1 MAATVRRFPCRP
13 LVRMIQRTAFLR
25 RRIAADRGPGHYR
38 ARVTLRPRV
47 GRDAGRLGQLAI
59 AAGLP
64 FGAVLLTGA
73 VNGGYFPSEWGWP
86 TLAFVLVCVLAV
98 LVRER
103 IVLTRLEWLAL
114 GSLAAFELWT
124 LVSILWSASA
134 TEPALSAERTL
145 VYVLFIAALLLVTS
159 RTTAPAVLVGV
170 LAAAVGLCGYALVER
185 VWPGRLET
193 FPPPEGFQLAGS
205 IGYWNGLGILAA
217 MGALLAVGL
226 AAAPLPRWLRA
237 AAGGVLPLL
246 LATLALTFSRG
257 SWLALLVGTLVAL
270 AVARERLRLLAF
282 AVVLGAPGAVA
293 VALTLH
299 THALTRAGASLHT
312 ATSSGRRL
320 ALELAVCMVASAAA
334 ALLLAEHE
342 PRVRVSQTARR
353 AATAAVA
360 GAAALVLLAALVRVG
375 GPSAAVDR
383 ATRSFRAP
391 LPATGG
397 DLDRRLVSISSNG
410 RDEYWRVAGR
420 EVAAHPW
427 LGGGAGSFERYW
439 HRERR
444 TGYEARNA
452 HNLYLETLA
461 ELGPF
466 GLALLLL
473 ALAAPLA
480 GLRRNRGAVA
490 TTAAAAYTA
499 FLAHAA
505 LDWDWQLPAITLAAL
520 ACSGALLVCA
530 RPTDAEYGPA
540 TPLRPRFVALA
551 GLVPLAVVAIVV
563 AAGNGALGGSDSA
576 LERGDTVGAERLA
589 RRAHRW
595 APWSAQPWQRL
606 GDAALAAGDL
616 ETARRSYRRAIALDD
631 AEWSLWF
638 GLAQA
643 SRGPERAGPLRRA
656 LKLNPRS
663 PELAALRR
671 SG

>member
-1 MAATVRRFPCRP
+1 
-13 LVRMIQRTAFLR
+13 MIQRTACLTR
-25 RRIAADRGPGHYR
+25 RFGADPGRGHYR
-38 ARVTLRPRV
+38 ARVTTRPRV
-47 GRDAGRLGQLAI
+47 GLDAGQLGQLGI

-86 TLAFVLVCVLAV
+86 TLAFVLVSVLAV

-103 IVLTRLEWLAL
+103 IVLTRFEWLAI

-124 LVSILWSASA
+124 LASILWASSA
-134 TEPALSAERTL
+134 TEPMLSAERTL
-145 VYVLFIAALLLVTS
+145 VYVLFVAALLLVIS

-185 VWPGRLET
+185 LWPGRLEA

-217 MGALLAVGL
+217 MGVLLAAGL
-226 AAAPLPRWLRA
+226 AASPLPRWLRA
-237 AAGGVLPLL
+237 ATGCVLPLL

-257 SWLALLVGTLVAL
+257 SWLALLAGAVVAL
-270 AVARERLRLLAF
+270 VVARERLRLAAF
-282 AVVLGAPGAVA
+282 ALLLGVPGAVA
-293 VALTLH
+293 VLVTLH

-312 ATSSGRRL
+312 ATASGSRL
-320 ALELAVCMVASAAA
+320 ALELAACMVASGAAA
-334 ALLLAEHE
+334 FLLAEHE
-342 PRVRVSQTARR
+342 PRARLSRTARR
-353 AATAAVA
+353 AAVAAVA
-360 GAAALVLLAALVRVG
+360 AAAVLVLLAALVRLG

-391 LPATGG
+391 LPASGG

-420 EVAAHPW
+420 EIAAHPW

-461 ELGPF
+461 ELGLV

-473 ALAAPLA
+473 ALAVPLA
-480 GLRRNRGAVA
+480 GLRRDRGSVA

-505 LDWDWQLPAITLAAL
+505 LDWDWQLPAVTLAAL
-520 ACSGALLVCA
+520 ACGVTLLVCA
-530 RPTDAEYGPA
+530 RPPGAEDGA
-540 TPLRPRFVALA
+540 GTPLRPRFIALA
-551 GLVPLAVVAIVV
+551 ALVPLAVVAVVV
-563 AAGNGALGGSDSA
+563 AAGNGAIGGSDSA
-576 LERGDTVGAERLA
+576 LERGDTASAERLA

-595 APWSAQPWQRL
+595 APWSSQPWQRL

-616 ETARRSYRRAIALDD
+616 EKARRSYRRAIALDET
-631 AEWSLWF
+631 EWSLWF

-643 SRGPERAGPLRRA
+643 SRGSERASALGRA
-656 LKLNPRS
+656 LALNPRS

-671 SG
+671 GG

>member
-1 MAATVRRFPCRP
+1 
-13 LVRMIQRTAFLR
+13 MIQRKACLR
-25 RRIAADRGPGHYR
+25 RRVAADRCSAHYR
-38 ARVTLRPRV
+38 ARVT
-47 GRDAGRLGQLAI
+47 RLGALAI
-59 AAGLP
+59 TAGLP

-86 TLAFVLVCVLAV
+86 ALALVLVCVLAV
-98 LVRER
+98 LLRER

-114 GSLAAFELWT
+114 GALAAFEVWT
-124 LVSILWSASA
+124 FLSILWATSA
-134 TEPALSAERTL
+134 TEPVLSAERTL
-145 VYVLFIAALLLVTS
+145 VYVLFLAALLLVTS
-159 RTTAPAVLVGV
+159 RTTAPGVLVGV

-185 VWPGRLET
+185 LWPGRLEA

-217 MGALLAVGL
+217 MGALLAGGL
-226 AAAPLPRWLRA
+226 AAARLPRWLRTLT
-237 AAGGVLPLL
+237 GGVVPLL
-246 LATLALTFSRG
+246 LATLTLTFSRG
-257 SWLALLVGTLVAL
+257 SWLALLGGAIVAL
-270 AVARERLRLLAF
+270 VVARDRLRLAAF
-282 AVVLGAPGAVA
+282 GVVLGAPGAVT
-293 VALTLH
+293 VLLTLH
-299 THALTRAGASLHT
+299 AHALTPAGASLQT
-312 ATSSGRRL
+312 ATASGRRL
-320 ALELAVCMVASAAA
+320 ALELAACMLASAAA
-334 ALLLAEHE
+334 AFLLAEHE
-342 PRVRVSQTARR
+342 PRVHVRRTGRR

-360 GAAALVLLAALVRVG
+360 VGAAVVLVAALVAVG

-391 LPATGG
+391 LPASGG

-410 RDEYWRVAGR
+410 RDEYWRVAER
-420 EVAAHPW
+420 EIAAHPW

-461 ELGPF
+461 ELGPV
-466 GLALLLL
+466 GLVLLLV

-480 GLRRNRGAVA
+480 GLWRDRGAVA

-520 ACSGALLVCA
+520 ACGGTLLVRA
-530 RPTDAEYGPA
+530 RPADAEDGA
-540 TPLRPRFVALA
+540 GTPLRPRFVALA
-551 GLVPLAVVAIVV
+551 ALIPLAVVAVVV

-576 LERGDTVGAERLA
+576 LERADTAGAERLA

-616 ETARRSYRRAIALDD
+616 ETARRSFRRAIALDES
-631 AEWSLWF
+631 EWSLWF
-638 GLAQA
+638 GLAEASHGAERSQA
-643 SRGPERAGPLRRA
+643 LSRA
-656 LKLNPRS
+656 LELNPRS

-671 SG
+671 GG

>member
-1 MAATVRRFPCRP
+1 
-13 LVRMIQRTAFLR
+13 MIQRTACLTR
-25 RRIAADRGPGHYR
+25 RLAADRRRGHYR
-38 ARVTLRPRV
+38 ARVTLRQRV

-64 FGAVLLTGA
+64 FGAVVLTGA

-103 IVLTRLEWLAL
+103 IVLTRLEWVAI
-114 GSLAAFELWT
+114 GSLAAFALWT
-124 LVSILWSASA
+124 LLSILWAASA
-134 TEPALSAERTL
+134 TEPVLSAERTL
-145 VYVLFIAALLLVTS
+145 VYVLFVAALLLVTS
-159 RTTAPAVLVGV
+159 RATAPAVLVGV
-170 LAAAVGLCGYALVER
+170 LAAAVGLSGYALVER
-185 VWPGRLET
+185 LWPGRLES

-205 IGYWNGLGILAA
+205 IGYWNGLGTLAA

-237 AAGGVLPLL
+237 ATGGVLPVL

-257 SWLALLVGTLVAL
+257 SWLALLAGAFVAL
-270 AVARERLRLLAF
+270 VVARERLRLAAF
-282 AVVLGAPGAVA
+282 AVVLGVPGGAAVL
-293 VALTLH
+293 LTLH
-299 THALTRAGASLHT
+299 THALTRAGASLDT
-312 ATSSGRRL
+312 ATASGRRL
-320 ALELAVCMVASAAA
+320 ALELAGCMVASAAA
-334 ALLLAEHE
+334 AFLLAEHE
-342 PRVRVSQTARR
+342 PRVRMSRTARR
-353 AATAAVA
+353 AAIAAIA
-360 GAAALVLLAALVRVG
+360 GAAALVLLAALVKVG

-391 LPATGG
+391 LPASGG

-420 EVAAHPW
+420 EIAARPW

-461 ELGPF
+461 ELGPV

-473 ALAAPLA
+473 ALALPLA
-480 GLRRNRGAVA
+480 GLRNDRGSVA
-490 TTAAAAYTA
+490 TTAVAAYTA

-505 LDWDWQLPAITLAAL
+505 LDWDWQLPAVTLAAL
-520 ACSGALLVCA
+520 ACGGTLLVCA
-530 RPTDAEYGPA
+530 RPADTEDGAA
-540 TPLRPRFVALA
+540 TRLRPRFLAFAALI
-551 GLVPLAVVAIVV
+551 PLAVIAVVV

-576 LERGDTVGAERLA
+576 LERGDTAGAERLA

-616 ETARRSYRRAIALDD
+616 ETARRSYLRAIARDET
-631 AEWSLWF
+631 EWSLWF

-643 SRGPERAGPLRRA
+643 SRGPERARA
-656 LKLNPRS
+656 LGRALELNPRS

-671 SG
+671 GG